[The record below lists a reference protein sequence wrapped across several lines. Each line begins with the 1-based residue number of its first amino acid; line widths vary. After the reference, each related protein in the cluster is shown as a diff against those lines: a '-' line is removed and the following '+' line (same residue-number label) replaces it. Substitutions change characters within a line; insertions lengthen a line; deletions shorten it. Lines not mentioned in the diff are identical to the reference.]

1 MAPQTS
7 LEHSYYVLI
16 QFLMLSKHRL
26 VELGAE
32 HGLTGIQ
39 AITLFLLDEPRPM
52 YSFKKIYNC
61 DASNVTGII
70 DGLEEKGLVTRYEP
84 PEDRRI
90 KVVETT
96 EHGRKLRS
104 DLICSITTNDNPLL
118 ARLSPAELK
127 TFVGLL
133 EKVTAAQ

>member
-1 MAPQTS
+1 MTPQTS

-70 DGLEEKGLVTRYEP
+70 DGLEEKGLVARFEP

-90 KVVETT
+90 KVVQTT
-96 EHGRKLRS
+96 KQGRQLRS
-104 DLICSITTNDNPLL
+104 DLICTITTNENPLL
-118 ARLSPAELK
+118 ARLSPTELQ
-127 TFVGLL
+127 TLVGLL
-133 EKVTAAQ
+133 EKITAPQ

>member
-1 MAPQTS
+1 MTPQTS

-70 DGLEEKGLVTRYEP
+70 DGLEEKGLVTRFEP

-90 KVVETT
+90 KVVQTT
-96 EHGRKLRS
+96 DQGRQLRS
-104 DLICSITTNDNPLL
+104 DLICTITTNENPLL
-118 ARLSPAELK
+118 ARLSPIELQ
-127 TFVGLL
+127 TLVGLL
-133 EKVTAAQ
+133 EKITAPQ

>member
-1 MAPQTS
+1 MTPQTS

-26 VELGAE
+26 IELGAE
-32 HGLTGIQ
+32 HGLTAIQ

-90 KVVETT
+90 KVVQAT
-96 EHGRKLRS
+96 EQGNKLRS

-118 ARLSPAELK
+118 SRLSPAELK
-127 TFVGLL
+127 TFVQLL
-133 EKVTAAQ
+133 EKVTTA